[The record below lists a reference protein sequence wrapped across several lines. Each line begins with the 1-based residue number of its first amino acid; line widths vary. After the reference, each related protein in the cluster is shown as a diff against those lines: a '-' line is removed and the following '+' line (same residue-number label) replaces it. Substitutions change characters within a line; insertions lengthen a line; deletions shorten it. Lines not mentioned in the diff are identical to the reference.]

1 MIEKLRM
8 RTKRKA
14 YHMWYIC
21 ILLIVLFIHDMEME
35 KNNRFIKEI
44 LYSKYDVLFCSSNR
58 NSRINTP
65 PESESQYFLIKKS
78 ISAFFQIKKEFAF
91 YK

>member
-44 LYSKYDVLFCSSNR
+44 LYSTMFSSA
-58 NSRINTP
+58 P
-65 PESESQYFLIKKS
+65 PIGILELIPHQSQRV
-78 ISAFFQIKKEFAF
+78 SAFFQIKKEFAF